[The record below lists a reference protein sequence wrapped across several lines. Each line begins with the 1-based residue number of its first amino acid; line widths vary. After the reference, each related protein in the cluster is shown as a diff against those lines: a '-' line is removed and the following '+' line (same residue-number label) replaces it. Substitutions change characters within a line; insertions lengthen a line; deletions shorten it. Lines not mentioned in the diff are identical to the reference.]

1 MVKINKNLTD
11 LKNLIP
17 SELMSIYQ
25 IDITSIKVDLQEKG
39 MLSPIVLSKDGI
51 PIDGYRRLLAA
62 IDLKLEEVPVIQTEL
77 EASKENRV
85 TLNQHREKTW
95 MDKRSDYVISFET
108 FCNQQ
113 GQKDSLVKYDRYEQ
127 IKLRTGSRYKD
138 AKTLRDV
145 EWILTHDVEGFPMA
159 YWLLEKGV
167 EVKYVKAAMEV
178 DINLYPKILK
188 QVKDKKLNPK
198 TAIQQIEREE
208 SLKQPIEASFIL
220 PDSEQK
226 VEIFNGQKE
235 DLLLE
240 LKDNEIKTLFYHI
253 DPMPSDFKNPNSSN
267 QTFASRLDAY
277 STKNAFMLRDF
288 TNTRLSERGS
298 AFISL
303 SEYYDGSGFA
313 KRMAER
319 VIKAVEKETGL
330 IYKQT
335 IYISPKSLENKES
348 TLKLVDG
355 MEMMLWFVKEAGYI
369 GYSIPKLLIKEDD
382 ITGINKDSFA
392 YKTCTNYLDTEIYQ
406 NLIKANNIPKGIVFS
421 KEDGSKGAFDNPAA
435 FLPIKLTTKPGELVV
450 DLSMKHDVA
459 QISTL
464 LNRRYIGV
472 TNDKSVYGKV
482 KAKVSATVTAKST
495 KSVSVKITDPGNI
508 GVGKT
513 KKTTKSK
520 AVKKTNNP
528 V

>member
-1 MVKINKNLTD
+1 MQQKYKNPQEL
-11 LKNLIP
+11 LNLITP
-17 SELMSIYQ
+17 ELISIYE

-62 IDLKLEEVPVIQTEL
+62 IDLKLDEVPVIQTEL

-95 MDKRSDYVISFET
+95 MDKRSDYIISFET

-113 GQKDSLVKYDRYEQ
+113 GQKDALAKYDRYEQ

-138 AKTLRDV
+138 AKTLREV
-145 EWILTHDVEGFPMA
+145 EWILTHDVGGFPMA

-178 DINLYPKILK
+178 DINLYPKILN

-198 TAIQQIEREE
+198 TAIQQIQRQE

-235 DLLLE
+235 DLLLQ
-240 LKDNEIKTLFYHI
+240 LKDNEIKTLFFHI
-253 DPMPSDFKNPNSSN
+253 DPMPSDFEIPDVIS
-267 QTFASRLDAY
+267 QTRVSKLDAY
-277 STKNAFMLRDF
+277 SIKNAFTLRDF
-288 TNTRLSERGS
+288 TNTRLSKWGNV
-298 AFISL
+298 FISL
-303 SEYYDGSGFA
+303 SEYYDGNGFA

-335 IYISPKSLENKES
+335 IYISPNSFANKES
-348 TLKLVDG
+348 ITKLVDG
-355 MEMMLWFVKEAGYI
+355 MQMMLWFVKEAGYM
-369 GYSIPKLLIKEDD
+369 GYSIPKLLINEGD

-392 YKTCTNYLDTEIYQ
+392 YRTCTNYIDTEVYQ
-406 NLIKANNIPKGIVFS
+406 NLIKANNLPKAKDFS

-459 QISTL
+459 QISTM
-464 LNRRYIGV
+464 LNRRYIGI
-472 TNDKSVYGKV
+472 TNDKAVYGKV
-482 KAKVSATVTAKST
+482 KAKVSAIVTAKAT
-495 KSVSVKITDPGNI
+495 KSVSVKITDPRNI
-508 GVGKT
+508 GVGKIKKAASTKVT
-513 KKTTKSK
+513 KKKNIL
-520 AVKKTNNP
+520 V
-528 V
+528 

>member
-17 SELMSIYQ
+17 PELMSIYQ
-25 IDITSIKVDLQEKG
+25 IDIKSIKVDLREKG

-113 GQKDSLVKYDRYEQ
+113 GQKDSLAKYDRYEQ
-127 IKLRTGSRYKD
+127 IKLRTGCRYKD

-167 EVKYVKAAMEV
+167 EVKYVKAAMEA
-178 DINLYPKILK
+178 DINLYADILK

-198 TAIQQIEREE
+198 TAIQQIQYKE
-208 SLKQPIEASFIL
+208 SLKQPIKESFIL
-220 PDSEQK
+220 PDSHQNIEMHT
-226 VEIFNGQKE
+226 GQKE
-235 DLLLE
+235 DLLLQ

-253 DPMPSDFKNPNSSN
+253 EPMPAKFSNPDINDE
-267 QTFASRLDAY
+267 TFAGRLDAY
-277 STKNAFMLRDF
+277 STKNAFLIRDF
-288 TNTRLSERGS
+288 ITTRLSKKGS
-298 AFISL
+298 VFITL
-303 SEYYDGSGFA
+303 SEYYDGNGFA
-313 KRMAER
+313 QRAAER

-335 IYISPKSLENKES
+335 IYISPNSLAKKES
-348 TLKLVDG
+348 ITKLVDG
-355 MEMMLWFVKEAGYI
+355 MEMMLWFVKDRFSVSYDV
-369 GYSIPKLLIKEDD
+369 PKLLVNEADIK
-382 ITGINKDSFA
+382 GINKDSYA
-392 YKTCTNYLDTEIYQ
+392 YKTCSNYLDTEIYQ
-406 NLIKANNIPKGIVFS
+406 NLIKANNLPKGKDFPQ
-421 KEDGSKGAFDNPAA
+421 EDGSKGAFNNPAA
-435 FLPIKLTTKPGELVV
+435 FLPIKLTTSPGELVV
-450 DLSMKHDVA
+450 DLSMRHDVA

-464 LNRRYIGV
+464 LNRRYIGI
-472 TNDKSVYGKV
+472 TNDKSVFGKV
-482 KAKVSATVTAKST
+482 KAKVSATVTARAT

-508 GVGKT
+508 GVGKV

-520 AVKKTNNP
+520 GVRRTSIP

>member
-138 AKTLRDV
+138 AKTLREV
-145 EWILTHDVEGFPMA
+145 EWILTHDVDGFPMS

-198 TAIQQIEREE
+198 TAIQQIERAE

-253 DPMPSDFKNPNSSN
+253 DPMPSDFKNPNSSD
-267 QTFASRLDAY
+267 QTFGSRLDAY
-277 STKNAFMLRDF
+277 STKMRF
-288 TNTRLSERGS
+288 
-298 AFISL
+298 
-303 SEYYDGSGFA
+303 
-313 KRMAER
+313 
-319 VIKAVEKETGL
+319 
-330 IYKQT
+330 
-335 IYISPKSLENKES
+335 
-348 TLKLVDG
+348 
-355 MEMMLWFVKEAGYI
+355 
-369 GYSIPKLLIKEDD
+369 
-382 ITGINKDSFA
+382 
-392 YKTCTNYLDTEIYQ
+392 C
-406 NLIKANNIPKGIVFS
+406 
-421 KEDGSKGAFDNPAA
+421 
-435 FLPIKLTTKPGELVV
+435 
-450 DLSMKHDVA
+450 
-459 QISTL
+459 
-464 LNRRYIGV
+464 
-472 TNDKSVYGKV
+472 
-482 KAKVSATVTAKST
+482 
-495 KSVSVKITDPGNI
+495 
-508 GVGKT
+508 
-513 KKTTKSK
+513 
-520 AVKKTNNP
+520 
-528 V
+528 